1 MNTVTEDLQA
11 IRMARID
18 KVLALVRI
26 ELQRAIAKHGV
37 FQSPHEAWAVIYE
50 ELDELWDEVKA
61 NRGRSESALSEAIQ
75 TAAMGVRYVADMAQ
89 EIPPYES
96 IPSTP

>member
-1 MNTVTEDLQA
+1 MSNQPNDSQAVRLQ
-11 IRMARID
+11 RID
-18 KVLALVRI
+18 AVLALVRI

-37 FQSPHEAWAVIYE
+37 FNSPHEAWAVIYE

-61 NRGRSESALSEAIQ
+61 NHGRNETGLAEAIQ
-75 TAAMGVRYVADMAQ
+75 VAAMGVRYVADMATD
-89 EIPPYES
+89 IPPYEA